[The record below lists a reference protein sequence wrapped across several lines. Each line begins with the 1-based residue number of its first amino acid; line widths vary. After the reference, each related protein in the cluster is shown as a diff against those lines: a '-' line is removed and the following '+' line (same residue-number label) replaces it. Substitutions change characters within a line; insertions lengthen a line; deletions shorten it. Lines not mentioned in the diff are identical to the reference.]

1 MIDILNIIY
10 TTLSK
15 NDIIHTTCEERI
27 KYYDFPSTGDSNK
40 TFLLI
45 IPLDVPVPT
54 NFSSNEAM
62 WEDFLVQIDVQSYNR
77 LIVKQ
82 IQEEVRKEMKQIGFG
97 QLAGGLDEYFPETG
111 RFVDARKYNGLPY
124 KLYQ

>member
-1 MIDILNIIY
+1 MIDILNVIY

-27 KYYDFPSTGDSNK
+27 KYYDFPGTGDSSK

-45 IPLDVPVPT
+45 IPLDVPSPT
-54 NFSSNEAM
+54 VYSSNTNTM
-62 WEDFLVQIDVQSYNR
+62 EDFLVQIDVQSNDR
-77 LIVKQ
+77 LIAKK
-82 IQEEVRKEMKQIGFG
+82 IQVEVRKEMKQIGFG

>member
-27 KYYDFPSTGDSNK
+27 KYYDFPSTGNSNK

-62 WEDFLVQIDVQSYNR
+62 WEDFLVQIDVQSDDR
-77 LIVKQ
+77 LTVKQ
-82 IQEEVRKEMKQIGFG
+82 IQEEVRKEMKRIGFG

-111 RFVDARKYNGLPY
+111 RFVDARKYSGLPY

>member
-62 WEDFLVQIDVQSYNR
+62 WEDFLVQIDVQSDNR

-97 QLAGGLDEYFPETG
+97 QLTGGLDEYFPETG

>member
-1 MIDILNIIY
+1 MNVIY

-54 NFSSNEAM
+54 NFSSNEST
-62 WEDFLVQIDVQSYNR
+62 WEDFLVQIDVQSDNR
-77 LIVKQ
+77 LTAKQ
-82 IQEEVRKEMKQIGFG
+82 IQEEVRKEMKRIGFG

-111 RFVDARKYNGLPY
+111 RFVDARKYSGLPY

>member
-1 MIDILNIIY
+1 MIDILNVIY

-27 KYYDFPSTGDSNK
+27 KYYDFPGTGDSSK

-45 IPLDVPVPT
+45 IPLDVPIPT
-54 NFSSNEAM
+54 NFSSNEST
-62 WEDFLVQIDVQSYNR
+62 WEDFLVQIDVQSNDR
-77 LIVKQ
+77 LIAKK
-82 IQEEVRKEMKQIGFG
+82 IQDEVRKEMKQIGFG

-111 RFVDARKYNGLPY
+111 RFVDARKYSGLPY
-124 KLYQ
+124 MLYQ

>member
-62 WEDFLVQIDVQSYNR
+62 WEDFLVQIDVQSDDR
-77 LIVKQ
+77 LTVKQ
-82 IQEEVRKEMKQIGFG
+82 IQEEVRKEMKRIGFG

-111 RFVDARKYNGLPY
+111 RFVDARKYSGLPY

>member
-62 WEDFLVQIDVQSYNR
+62 WEDFLVQIDVQSDDR
-77 LIVKQ
+77 LTVKQ

>member
-1 MIDILNIIY
+1 MIDILNVIY

-27 KYYDFPSTGDSNK
+27 KYYDFPGTGDYTK

-45 IPLDVPVPT
+45 IPLDVPIPT
-54 NFSSNEAM
+54 NFSSNEAV
-62 WEDFLVQIDVQSYNR
+62 WEDFLVQIDVQSDNR

-82 IQEEVRKEMKQIGFG
+82 IQEEVRKEMKRIGFG

-111 RFVDARKYNGLPY
+111 QFVDARKYSGLPY

>member
-54 NFSSNEAM
+54 NFSSNEST
-62 WEDFLVQIDVQSYNR
+62 WEDFLVQIDVQSDNR
-77 LIVKQ
+77 LTAKQ
-82 IQEEVRKEMKQIGFG
+82 IQEEVRKEMKRIGFG

-111 RFVDARKYNGLPY
+111 RFVDARKYSGLPY

>member
-54 NFSSNEAM
+54 NFSSKEAM
-62 WEDFLVQIDVQSYNR
+62 WEDFLVQIDVQSDNR

-97 QLAGGLDEYFPETG
+97 QLAGGLDEYFPETA
-111 RFVDARKYNGLPY
+111 RFVDARKYSGLPY